1 MSLKYYVDNKLIKTY
16 NTINDLVEDFNND
29 LVLDSNI
36 GFLKL
41 DNKLEGE

>member
-1 MSLKYYVDNKLIKTY
+1 MKLNYYVDDKLIKTY
-16 NTINDLVEDFNND
+16 NTISDLVEDFNND

-41 DNKLEGE
+41 EVNK

>member
-1 MSLKYYVDNKLIKTY
+1 MNLNYYVDDKLIKTY

-41 DNKLEGE
+41 EVNK

>member
-1 MSLKYYVDNKLIKTY
+1 MKLNYYVDDKLIKTY

-41 DNKLEGE
+41 EVNK